1 MRANKQIKKQKGF
14 TLIEL
19 MLVVLIIGILSGV
32 TLSVINIKGIQSK
45 SRDARRV
52 GDLKKMQTA
61 LELYYSDYRGYP
73 MKSTWE
79 NVNDSL
85 SVLSLAIVPSYISKM
100 PLDPLEG
107 KATPDS
113 NCYGGVSAHG
123 YYYITP
129 DCVGTGCLAGRYILG
144 AVVEIE
150 TSASDNLCS
159 QLTNCLQG
167 YISNCNC
174 GGNYCYAVENPL

>member
-1 MRANKQIKKQKGF
+1 MKNIKKQKGF

-32 TLSVINIKGIQSK
+32 MLSVINVKGIQQK

-52 GDLKKMQTA
+52 SDLKKIQTA
-61 LELYYSDYRGYP
+61 LELYYADYRGYP

-79 NVNDSL
+79 NVNTPL
-85 SVLSLAIVPSYISKM
+85 STISLAIVPNFLSKM
-100 PLDPLEG
+100 PSDPVEG
-107 KATPDS
+107 KETPDS
-113 NCYGGVSAHG
+113 NCYGGTSTHG

-129 DCVGTGCLAGRYILG
+129 DCVGIGCLVSRYVAG
-144 AVVEIE
+144 AVMEVE
-150 TSASDNLCS
+150 TSAADNLCS
-159 QLTNCLQG
+159 QLNNCLQG

-174 GGNYCYAVENPL
+174 GGSYCYAVENPL